1 MFKKKKHFNKTK
13 QKKVIME
20 AAQKRWKLKD
30 FIFSLFLDI
39 DDTEVGNVSCK
50 N

>member
-20 AAQKRWKLKD
+20 AAQKKVEIKR
-30 FIFSLFLDI
+30 FHIFSLS
-39 DDTEVGNVSCK
+39 GH
-50 N
+50 